1 MKLLNALTFLQVNQ
15 SEEEGGKAEIHQE
28 IEDLTSLSEAL
39 QSLGTKNVKVWETL

>member
-15 SEEEGGKAEIHQE
+15 SEEEEEGGKAEIHQE

-39 QSLGTKNVKVWETL
+39 QSLGTKNVKV